1 MLTAVLLLSVVRITL
16 TALYSCMIYDHTAC
30 SKLRQRKRWWW
41 CGRVIYRR
49 LRQKQLARG

>member
-30 SKLRQRKRWWW
+30 SKQRQRKRWWW